1 MKFVMKGSAERL
13 EWVSLGGEK
22 EGQGRQAGATSLLGL
37 FPLKRMGLDLPP
49 GEWLLGIPQR
59 MVSGEE
65 GPVGILC
72 PLGPLG
78 FSYMPAPTG

>member
-49 GEWLLGIPQR
+49 GERLLGIP
-59 MVSGEE
+59 
-65 GPVGILC
+65 
-72 PLGPLG
+72 
-78 FSYMPAPTG
+78 